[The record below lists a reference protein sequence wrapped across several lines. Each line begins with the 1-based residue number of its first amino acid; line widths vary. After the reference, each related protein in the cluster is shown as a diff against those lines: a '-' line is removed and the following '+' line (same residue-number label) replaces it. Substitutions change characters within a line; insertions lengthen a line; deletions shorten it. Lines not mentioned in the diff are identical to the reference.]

1 MCSPSSGIPSI
12 RRAKRAPRRKARGF
26 ARIRSAFAYGDN
38 RESRFSPVPNRL
50 MFAHARSWGY
60 DAPCR
65 AFVREQSE
73 AIHGLQWRTRACD
86 ETNQPISYNASSGGL
101 YWTVGPHTG
110 SDADRRTWS
119 RLPQTWALCALSHR
133 RFAIMVHVP
142 RNALHARC
150 LRQERSPNQSMPH
163 PPKAAH
169 HDL

>member
-12 RRAKRAPRRKARGF
+12 RRTKRAPRHKARGF

-38 RESRFSPVPNRL
+38 RESLFSPVPYRL

-73 AIHGLQWRTRACD
+73 AIHGRQWRTRACC
-86 ETNQPISYNASSGGL
+86 ETHQPISHNASSGGL
-101 YWTVGPHTG
+101 YRTVGPHTG
-110 SDADRRTWS
+110 TDADGRSWP

-133 RFAIMVHVP
+133 RFAIMVHGP
-142 RNALHARC
+142 CNALHAQC
-150 LRQERSPNQSMPH
+150 LRQKRSPNQSMPR
-163 PPKAAH
+163 PPNAAY